1 MANRIREDIL
11 MNERERYKITSND
24 YADII
29 IEFSRYTGEYD
40 LNNMTILSDRY
51 AIIHIPVDALSKDSI
66 NQYGYEGFPSCLDL
80 TSTIDLEAS
89 GVLRVQQVPNLN
101 LRGNN
106 VLVGIIDTGINYTHP
121 AFLHTDGTTRI
132 QTIWDQTIESED
144 SYPPKYF
151 YGTEFSSE
159 QINLALQSDNPLD
172 IVPSTDTNGHGTMLA
187 GVAAGTEST
196 KDGFSGVVPESELV
210 IVKLKEAK
218 TFTKEFFLIPED
230 VLCYQETDII
240 LATKYLVDY
249 AMKVNRPIAICI
261 GLGTNQG
268 GHDYKG
274 VMSSILARYS
284 VYAGV
289 GISTSAGNELNLAH
303 HYYGVVERNST
314 GVVAEVNIGISR
326 PSFSMELWSSVPSSL
341 TAEIISPTG
350 ESFISP
356 PTRLIETRRKDFI
369 FENTTIWVNN
379 ISLESQ
385 TGDQLIL
392 FRLQNPSSGVWR
404 FRITSR
410 NPVESTFHM
419 WLPSKGFIPADTLFL
434 KPNPDTIILSPGNAE
449 DLIAVGAYNTEN
461 DSIYVNS
468 SRGPTRLK
476 TLRPDFCAPGV
487 NILGPN
493 LAKSYTTGTGTGLAA
508 AHVTGLA
515 AMLLEWGIVRGNLA
529 GMGTPE
535 IKTLLIRG
543 AVQKTS
549 NTYPNNSW
557 GYGAVNIYNSFQSL

>member
-1 MANRIREDIL
+1 

-29 IEFSRYTGEYD
+29 IEFSRYKGQYD
-40 LNNMTILSDRY
+40 PSNMTILSDRY
-51 AIIHIPVDALSKDSI
+51 AIIHIPVDAMSKDSI

-80 TSTIDLEAS
+80 ASTIDLEAS

-132 QTIWDQTIESED
+132 QTIWDQTIESEY

-159 QINLALQSDNPLD
+159 QINLALQSNNPLD
-172 IVPSTDTNGHGTMLA
+172 VVPSTDTNGHGTMLA
-187 GVAAGTEST
+187 GVAAGTESD
-196 KDGFSGVVPESELV
+196 KEGFSGVVPESDLIV
-210 IVKLKEAK
+210 VKLKEAK
-218 TFTKEFFLIPED
+218 TFTKSFFLIPED
-230 VLCYQETDII
+230 ALCYQETDVI
-240 LATKYLVDY
+240 LAARYLLEY
-249 AMKVNRPIAICI
+249 ASRIKRPIAICI

-274 VMSSILARYS
+274 VLSSIVSRYS
-284 VYAGV
+284 EYVGV
-289 GISTSAGNELNLAH
+289 GIITSAGNELNLGH
-303 HYYGVVERNST
+303 HFYGVVERNST
-314 GVVAEVNIGISR
+314 GVIAELNVGVSR
-326 PSFSMELWSSVPSSL
+326 PSFSLELWSSVPSSL

-350 ESFISP
+350 ESLISP
-356 PTRLIETRRKDFI
+356 PTRIIETRRKDFL

-392 FRLQNPSSGVWR
+392 FRLQNPSAGVWR

-410 NPVESTFHM
+410 VPIDSAFHM
-419 WLPSKGFIPADTLFL
+419 WLPSKGFIPEDTLFL
-434 KPNPDTIILSPGNAE
+434 KPNPDTIVQSPGNA
-449 DLIAVGAYNTEN
+449 DYFITVGAYNTQN
-461 DSIYVNS
+461 NSIYVNS
-468 SRGPTRLK
+468 SRGPTRLG

-493 LAKSYTTGTGTGLAA
+493 LEKSYTTGTGTGLAA

-515 AMLLEWGIVRGNLA
+515 AMLLEWGIDRGNFTSMA
-529 GMGTPE
+529 TPE

-543 AVQKTS
+543 AVQES
-549 NTYPNNSW
+549 GIAYPNNSW
-557 GYGAVNIYNSFQSL
+557 GYGRVNIYNSFQSLIDRE